1 MILMS
6 KEKGMKEKIKDINQ
20 DENIIW
26 SKQFVLV
33 NTC

>member
-33 NTC
+33 NSC